1 VRVVASVPAIGLI
14 AGSAV
19 GLLFHGP
26 PAWLGL
32 PLLIL
37 LAFAAI
43 WAERRASVPVIVSLV
58 CTGFFTGGAM
68 LSADAWHE
76 AWRPTLRLAFE
87 ELARQER
94 SLSPAPIGRAED
106 EDGAFAIVSGVLKA
120 DATQGAAGVMLAV
133 DVDSIETRT
142 GTAEVV
148 SGGVQ
153 ATVVGALAA
162 NAADNWHAG
171 RRVRMPIQLRR
182 PSRYLDPGVPDFEQA
197 LARRGTT
204 LVGTVKSGAL
214 VEVVARGNFIDESAA
229 RVRAVCRRSIQ
240 AAVGQWDE
248 RSAAIVAAIV
258 IGDRAG
264 LDEELQRRLQEAGT
278 YHVIAISGGNIAVL
292 AGLLLAAF
300 RVVGMLGR
308 VAMLAAIGVLVAYDR
323 IVGGGASVDRATC
336 MAVVYFAARA
346 LDQRSPPLNVLALA
360 TACLVAARPLS
371 VVDPAFA
378 LTVGATLSI
387 LLTVPLVQSLR
398 LPPSFGWLLGLLVSS
413 VATEIALLPIGAL
426 FFSRVTFAGL
436 GLNFAA
442 IPLMAVAQLAG
453 MALVPVALV
462 STAVASAIGCV
473 AHLAASGLMRT
484 ADLAQLVPVL
494 TFRVA
499 PPSAWS
505 LTLYY
510 LAVISGCLCR
520 RRTRWR
526 RTVGMTAVLAAVW
539 IVAEPWAFVERRGDG
554 RLHATFL
561 DVGQGDSVFLRFP
574 HGTTLLV
581 DAGGLP
587 ARSTFDIGDRV
598 VAPVLRMAGTARLDF
613 IALTHGD
620 PDHIGGAPAILREF
634 RAKEVWEGIPVP
646 PFEPLQL
653 LREQARSIGSNWS
666 NLRAGDRFQIDGVD
680 VLVIHPGLPD
690 WERQR
695 VRNDDSLVLDLRWG
709 DVSLLLTGDIGRS
722 VERERLSNIAPAPM
736 RIVKVPHHGSLT
748 SSSIEFVRAL
758 APTVAVVSAGR
769 GNHFGHPVPE
779 VLQRYDEVG
788 AQIFR
793 TDRDGAVTVDTDG
806 RSIEVFT
813 YSGRRRSFPAAAV
826 HQKNTVNH
834 EATKDTK
841 TNGP

>member
-1 VRVVASVPAIGLI
+1 MVRVVASVPAIGLL

-43 WAERRASVPVIVSLV
+43 WAERRASVPVIVSLIG
-58 CTGFFTGGAM
+58 TGFFTGGAM

-87 ELARQER
+87 KLARQER
-94 SLSPAPIGRAED
+94 TLSPAPIGRAED

-120 DATQGAAGVMLAV
+120 DATQGAAGVMLAI
-133 DVDSIETRT
+133 DVDSIENRT
-142 GTAEVV
+142 GTAEIV

-162 NAADNWHAG
+162 NAAANWHAG
-171 RRVRMPIQLRR
+171 RSVRLPIQLRR

-229 RVRAVCRRSIQ
+229 RVRAVCRRSIE

-264 LDEELQRRLQEAGT
+264 LDEEMQRRLQEAGT

-300 RVVGMLGR
+300 RVMGMLGR

-398 LPPSFGWLLGLLVSS
+398 LPPSFRWLLGLLASS

-462 STAVASAIGCV
+462 STAVASAIGYV

-510 LAVISGCLCR
+510 LAVIGGCLCR

-526 RTVGMTAVLAAVW
+526 RTMGLTAVLAAVW
-539 IVAEPWAFVERRGDG
+539 IVAEPWAFAERRGDG

-574 HGTTLLV
+574 QGTTLLV

-587 ARSTFDIGDRV
+587 ARSSFDIGDRV

-613 IALTHGD
+613 MTLTHGD

-722 VERERLSNIAPAPM
+722 VELERLSNIAPAPM

-758 APTVAVVSAGR
+758 APTIAVLSAGR

-813 YSGRRRSFPAAAV
+813 YSGRRQSFPAA
-826 HQKNTVNH
+826 QSIR
-834 EATKDTK
+834 K
-841 TNGP
+841 TR

>member
-1 VRVVASVPAIGLI
+1 VRVVAGIPAIGLL

-19 GLLFHGP
+19 GFLIHKP
-26 PAWLGL
+26 PVWIGL
-32 PLLIL
+32 PLLIV

-43 WAERRASVPVIVSLV
+43 WAERRAPAQVFVSLI
-58 CTGFFTGGAM
+58 CTGFFAGGAM

-76 AWRPTLRLAFE
+76 AWRPTLRIAFE
-87 ELARQER
+87 KLSQHERTLA
-94 SLSPAPIGRAED
+94 PAPIGRVEN
-106 EDGAFAIVSGVLKA
+106 DGAFAIVSGLLRA
-120 DATQGAAGVMLAV
+120 DAARSSAGVALAI
-133 DVDSIETRT
+133 DVDSIETRA
-142 GTAEVV
+142 GAAEIVA
-148 SGGVQ
+148 GGVQ
-153 ATVVGALAA
+153 ATVVGALTA
-162 NAADNWHAG
+162 NSADSWRAG
-171 RRVRMPIQLRR
+171 RRVRLPIQLRR

-229 RVRAVCRRSIQ
+229 RFRAVCRRSILT
-240 AAVGQWDE
+240 AVGRWDE

-300 RVVGMLGR
+300 RVAGMLGR
-308 VAMLAAIGVLVAYDR
+308 GATLAAIGMLVAYER

-346 LDQRSPPLNVLALA
+346 VDQRSPPLNVLALA
-360 TACLVAARPLS
+360 TASLVVARPLS
-371 VVDPAFA
+371 VVDPGFA
-378 LTVGATLSI
+378 LTVGATFSI
-387 LLTVPLVQSLR
+387 LLTIPLVQSLN
-398 LPPSFGWLLGLLVSS
+398 LPSGIGWLIGLLASS
-413 VATEIALLPIGAL
+413 VATEVALLPIGAL
-426 FFSRVTFAGL
+426 FFARVTFAGL
-436 GLNFAA
+436 GLNFVA
-442 IPLMAVAQLAG
+442 IPLMAVVQLAG

-462 STAVASAIGCV
+462 STAAASVAGYI
-473 AHLAASGLMRT
+473 AHLAASGLIRS

-510 LAVISGCLCR
+510 LAVLGVCLCR

-526 RTVGMTAVLAAVW
+526 RIGSITAVLAALW
-539 IVAEPWAFVERRGDG
+539 IIAEPWAFAARRGDG
-554 RLHATFL
+554 LLHATFL

-581 DAGGLP
+581 DAGGLA
-587 ARSTFDIGDRV
+587 ARSSFDIGDRV
-598 VAPVLRMAGTARLDF
+598 VAPVIRTAGTARLDF
-613 IALTHGD
+613 MALTHGD
-620 PDHIGGAPAILREF
+620 PDHIGGASAILREF

-653 LREQARSIGSNWS
+653 LREQARSIGSRWS
-666 NLRAGDRFQIDGVD
+666 NLAAGDRFHIDGVD
-680 VLVIHPGLPD
+680 VLVVHPDLPD

-695 VRNDDSLVLDLRWG
+695 VRNDDSLVFDLRWR

-722 VERERLSNIAPAPM
+722 VERARLSNIAPAPM
-736 RIVKVPHHGSLT
+736 RIVKIPHHGSLT

-758 APTVAVVSAGR
+758 APTIAVVSAGR

-779 VLQRYDEVG
+779 VLQRYEEVG

-806 RSIEVFT
+806 KSLHVQSFNGRT
-813 YSGRRRSFPAAAV
+813 YFYQPPSTQRTQR
-826 HQKNTVNH
+826 
-834 EATKDTK
+834 
-841 TNGP
+841 

>member
-1 VRVVASVPAIGLI
+1 
-14 AGSAV
+14 
-19 GLLFHGP
+19 
-26 PAWLGL
+26 
-32 PLLIL
+32 
-37 LAFAAI
+37 
-43 WAERRASVPVIVSLV
+43 
-58 CTGFFTGGAM
+58 M

-76 AWRPTLRLAFE
+76 AWRPTLRGAFE
-87 ELARQER
+87 RLARQER
-94 SLSPAPIGRAED
+94 SLTPAPIRRVED
-106 EDGAFAIVSGVLKA
+106 EDGAFAIVSGGLRA
-120 DATQGAAGVMLAV
+120 DAAQSPAGVALAI

-142 GTAEVV
+142 SAAEIVA
-148 SGGVQ
+148 GGVQ
-153 ATVVGALAA
+153 ATVVGALAS
-162 NAADNWHAG
+162 NSAAGWRAG
-171 RRVRMPIQLRR
+171 RRMRLPIQLRR
-182 PSRYLDPGVPDFEQA
+182 PSRYLDPGVPNFEQA

-214 VEVVARGNFIDESAA
+214 VEVLARGNFIDESTS
-229 RVRAVCRRSIQ
+229 RIRAVCRRSIL
-240 AAVGQWDE
+240 AAVGRWDG
-248 RSAAIVAAIV
+248 RSAAIVAAVV

-264 LDEELQRRLQEAGT
+264 LDDDLQRRLQEAGT

-292 AGLLLAAF
+292 AGLLLLAF
-300 RVVGMLGR
+300 RVSGMLGR
-308 VAMLAAIGVLVAYDR
+308 GAMLAAIGVLLAYER

-336 MAVVYFAARA
+336 MAVLYFAARA

-360 TACLVAARPLS
+360 TACLVVARPLS

-387 LLTVPLVQSLR
+387 LLTIPFVQALNMPR
-398 LPPSFGWLLGLLVSS
+398 GMGWLTGLLASS

-442 IPLMAVAQLAG
+442 IPLMAVVQIAG

-462 STAVASAIGCV
+462 STTAASAVGYI
-473 AHLAASGLMRT
+473 AHLAASGLIRT

-505 LTLYY
+505 LALYY
-510 LAVISGCLCR
+510 VAVIGVCSCWR
-520 RRTRWR
+520 RARWR
-526 RTVGMTAVLAAVW
+526 RTASMTAVFAAVW

-554 RLHATFL
+554 LLHATFL

-581 DAGGLP
+581 DAGGLA
-587 ARSTFDIGDRV
+587 ARSSFDIGDRV
-598 VAPVLRMAGTARLDF
+598 VAPVLRAAGTARLDF
-613 IALTHGD
+613 MALTHGD
-620 PDHIGGAPAILREF
+620 PDHIGGASAILREF
-634 RAKEVWEGIPVP
+634 RAREVWEGIPVP
-646 PFEPLQL
+646 PFEPLQS
-653 LREQARSIGSNWS
+653 LREQARSIGSKWL
-666 NLRAGDRFQIDGVD
+666 NLKAGGRFHIDGVD
-680 VLVIHPGLPD
+680 LLVIHPDLPD

-695 VRNDDSLVLDLRWG
+695 VRNDDSLVFDLRWG
-709 DVSLLLTGDIGRS
+709 DVSLLLTGDIGRA
-722 VERERLSNIAPAPM
+722 VERSRLSNIAPAPM

-748 SSSIEFVRAL
+748 SSSIDFVRAL

-779 VLQRYDEVG
+779 VLQRYEEVG

-806 RSIEVFT
+806 KSIQVHTFV
-813 YSGRRRSFPAAAV
+813 GRQFAFSAKP
-826 HQKNTVNH
+826 
-834 EATKDTK
+834 
-841 TNGP
+841 